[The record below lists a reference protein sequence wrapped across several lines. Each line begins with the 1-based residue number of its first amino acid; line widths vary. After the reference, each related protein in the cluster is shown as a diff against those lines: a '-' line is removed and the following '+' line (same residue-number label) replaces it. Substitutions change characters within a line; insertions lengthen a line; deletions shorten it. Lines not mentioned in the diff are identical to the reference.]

1 MTTAVRVE
9 AAVAGGR
16 RAGTVEH
23 PVDVDVAP
31 GPVLLRAL
39 IEAVVRAEV
48 AAFHARA
55 EQRTFL
61 RVLTDDAIDDGLVAG
76 IVRSG
81 DDPTAADQGPVDPDA
96 AVATALLAHRDGLY
110 RVVVDDRPVDDLDAV
125 VVVHPDT
132 RLLFL
137 RLVALAGG

>member
-1 MTTAVRVE
+1 MTTAVRVA

-16 RAGTVEH
+16 RGAGTVEH

-31 GPVLLRAL
+31 GPVLLRTL
-39 IEAVVRAEV
+39 VEAVVRAEV
-48 AAFHARA
+48 AAFRARA

-76 IVRSG
+76 VVRSG
-81 DDPTAADQGPVDPDA
+81 DDVTADRAEVDPDA

-110 RVVVDDRPVDDLDAV
+110 RVIVDDRPVDDLDAV
-125 VVVHPDT
+125 VDVRPDT